1 MSMGD
6 GWAVVAAA
14 IGVGALGILGQITK
28 AFVDDHLAHKRGSD
42 PLAEARKKVL
52 IDMLESG
59 PNWRTIKT
67 LSSVIG
73 ADRAEARQLLLQI
86 GARGSE
92 LGDGMWGLI
101 SRNPF
106 PSN

>member
-1 MSMGD
+1 MGE

-14 IGVGALGILGQITK
+14 IGGGAVGILGPIAK
-28 AFVDDHLAHKRGSD
+28 AFVDDHLAHKRGD

-52 IDMLESG
+52 LDMLESG
-59 PNWRTIKT
+59 PDWRNLGT
-67 LSSVIG
+67 LCDVTG
-73 ADRAEARQLLLQI
+73 ASPGEVRTLLLQV

-92 LGDGMWGLI
+92 RGNDMWGLI